1 MSPPVK
7 QKRRRIRKWDDLSFV
22 KRDADGKLL
31 SWFMPSRE
39 NNWHEHYG
47 IGETWFDEIAQLAR
61 VNPGRAHAAMRFAA
75 REACAKYGSYGHT
88 DGFFDMMARWA
99 LSSILVNKTLPELP
113 CKITEMGIPVREGMD
128 FWLAR
133 EGKPEDMGCATKSA
147 YTTLTND
154 KALRA
159 GIRLVAADGKLLS
172 TRSDA

>member
-1 MSPPVK
+1 MSAPK
-7 QKRRRIRKWDDLSFV
+7 KALRRIRKWDDLSFV

-31 SWFMPSRE
+31 SWFMPDR
-39 NNWHEHYG
+39 NDNWHEHYG
-47 IGETWFDEIAQLAR
+47 IGETWFNEIAQLAR
-61 VNPGRAHAAMRFAA
+61 VNPSKAHAAMRFAA

-133 EGKPEDMGCATKSA
+133 EGKPAEMGCTTKSA
-147 YTTLTND
+147 STTQT
-154 KALRA
+154 KEEALRA
-159 GIRLVAADGKLLS
+159 GIRLVATNGKLLPGRGD
-172 TRSDA
+172 T